1 MARTLTM
8 QRAPGTRASYSA
20 APSTAGL
27 DNLANLLDSR
37 FSIFGIRFGIDP
49 ILGLLPGVGDLA
61 SFGVSTYLIA
71 QGYRMG
77 ARKRV
82 VARMLGN
89 AAAEAVVGSI
99 PLVGNVVSVFWRAN
113 KSNMKMLKRE
123 LSRPGVL
130 RRG

>member
-8 QRAPGTRASYSA
+8 QREAGSRASYSA
-20 APSTAGL
+20 APSTEHL
-27 DNLANLLDSR
+27 DSLANLFDSK
-37 FSIFGIRFGIDP
+37 FSVFGIRFGIDP
-49 ILGLLPGVGDLA
+49 ILGLIPGLGDVA
-61 SFGVSTYLIA
+61 SFGVSAYLIA

-82 VARMLGN
+82 VARMMGN
-89 AAAEAVVGSI
+89 AAAETVVGAI

-113 KSNMKMLKRE
+113 KSNMKMLKQE
-123 LSRPGVL
+123 LSRPGVV